1 MDILEIYDR
10 HHQVIHSVY
19 SSRLKVQT
27 LLTLIAGSAS
37 LARLRKVTG
46 STSQAIIPKIRSL
59 ERAGLVEPVAYDY
72 RLTALGMV
80 VAEQVEQYVTLMGGI
95 GEHQMFW
102 ADHDLSA
109 IPREFLARL
118 GELRNAEV
126 KYDTS
131 TDMFFVY
138 THYIDILKNAQY
150 IHGLSS
156 VASPG
161 LASFLAQKV
170 LEGVPVELLVNED
183 VINILKKEPYA
194 SNMAGLADY
203 SNFKIG
209 VTREP
214 LKVGLTVTDR
224 YLSLGLF
231 KKDTNLYDSSCDL
244 FSNNAKAV
252 AWGEGLFSYFRK
264 KSKPLELASLFNPQ
278 D

>member
-1 MDILEIYDR
+1 MEILEIYDR
-10 HHQVIHSVY
+10 HHQVIHSIY

-27 LLTLIAGSAS
+27 LLTLINGNAS
-37 LARLRKVTG
+37 LARLREVTG

-59 ERAGLVEPVAYDY
+59 ERAGLVESVAYDY
-72 RLTALGMV
+72 RLTALGRV
-80 VAEQVEQYVTLMGGI
+80 VAEQVDRYVTLMGGI
-95 GEHQMFW
+95 GEHQIFW

-138 THYIDILKNAQY
+138 THYIDILKNARY

-161 LASFLAQKV
+161 LASFLAEKV

-194 SNMAGLADY
+194 SNMAGLADK
-203 SNFKIG
+203 SNFKIW

-214 LKVGLTVTDR
+214 LKVGLTVTDG

-244 FSNNAKAV
+244 FSDNAEAV
-252 AWGEGLFSYFRK
+252 AWGEELFSYFRK
-264 KSKPLELASLFNPQ
+264 KSKTLELVSLFSSQ